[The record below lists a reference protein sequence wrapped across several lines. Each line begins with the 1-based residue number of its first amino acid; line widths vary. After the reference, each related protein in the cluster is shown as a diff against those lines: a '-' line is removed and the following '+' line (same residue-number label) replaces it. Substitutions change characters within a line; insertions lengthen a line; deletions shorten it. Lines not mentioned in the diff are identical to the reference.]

1 MRISDW
7 SSDVCSSDLRGLCI
21 HGIELA
27 VSFAHDTAYAQGLA
41 QRMIGKARADQH
53 HGNLKT
59 PCSRKQIRPDL
70 ALDQYA
76 RAWLVMIDKATCATR
91 KIVRQP
97 LLPQPSLG
105 NGRRKGALP
114 LRSEEHTSELQSLM
128 PISY

>member
-70 ALDQYA
+70 ALDQY
-76 RAWLVMIDKATCATR
+76 
-91 KIVRQP
+91 
-97 LLPQPSLG
+97 
-105 NGRRKGALP
+105 
-114 LRSEEHTSELQSLM
+114 RSEERRVGKECVSTCRSRWSPYH
-128 PISY
+128 